1 MSERRLQLLKKRFLR
16 DHELFKKYK
25 ATIRDNMIKGH
36 AKRVPEDE
44 LVVDDKP
51 VVYLPHHPVFKPN
64 KRGKTRVVLDCAAKF
79 RGKS

>member
-25 ATIRDNMIKGH
+25 ATIGDNMIKGH
-36 AKRVPEDE
+36 AKRVPQDE

-51 VVYLPHHPVFKPN
+51 VFKPN
-64 KRGKTRVVLDCAAKF
+64 KPGKTRVVLDCAAKF